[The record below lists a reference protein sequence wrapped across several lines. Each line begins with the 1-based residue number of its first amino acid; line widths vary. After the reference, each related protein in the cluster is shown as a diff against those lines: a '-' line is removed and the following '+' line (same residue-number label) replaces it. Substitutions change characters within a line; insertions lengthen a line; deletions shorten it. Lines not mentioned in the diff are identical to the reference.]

1 MMQRNGEA
9 QELKSAM
16 KVHTISFFDIKSFI
30 HKILSVSVLWTLL
43 SQRNWNKK

>member
-16 KVHTISFFDIKSFI
+16 KVHAISFFDIKSVY
-30 HKILSVSVLWTLL
+30 S
-43 SQRNWNKK
+43 